1 MKKKVI
7 IVLVVLVVIAVGG
20 YFGYKAYYLHKY
32 STDDIEK
39 YYQNFIDLIE
49 EKDTYTVHTSKLD
62 DSEYYVFDELHIK
75 DFFSE
80 FQEDNVSSHLK
91 TFTSLTGKN
100 TNVGLF
106 HHELPLYL
114 VYPPLTEEED
124 ATYMKKFMKEH
135 QLDTMLDL
143 FDYLYQNKDKKVGI
157 FDSFSTIRENYVIKS
172 NIGSFAFSDSYSD
185 EKLTYLTGDY
195 LGYLHEGK
203 VDSDTFQPFHSFVV
217 HFIVDNEEYG
227 FSISTSDEKIDREY
241 ILDLINTI
249 KFE

>member
-7 IVLVVLVVIAVGG
+7 IVFIVLIVIIGG

-32 STDDIEK
+32 STNDMEK
-39 YYQNFIDLIE
+39 YYQKFIDLIG
-49 EKDTYTVHTSKLD
+49 EKDTYTVHTFKLD

-80 FQEDNVSSHLK
+80 FQEDTVSSHLK
-91 TFTSLTGKN
+91 TFTAITGES

-106 HHELPLYL
+106 HHKLPLYL
-114 VYPPLTEEED
+114 AYPPLTNEED
-124 ATYMKKFMKEH
+124 TIYMKNFMKEH
-135 QLDTMLDL
+135 QLDTILDL
-143 FDYLYQNKDKKVGI
+143 FDYLYQNKDRKVGI

-172 NIGSFAFSDSYSD
+172 NIGSFALSDSYSD

-203 VDSDTFQPFHSFVV
+203 LNSGSLEPLNSYTV
-217 HFIVDNEEYG
+217 HLIVDNEEYG
-227 FSISTSDEKIDREY
+227 FSISTSDEKIYREY
-241 ILDLINTI
+241 VLDLINTI
-249 KFE
+249 NFE